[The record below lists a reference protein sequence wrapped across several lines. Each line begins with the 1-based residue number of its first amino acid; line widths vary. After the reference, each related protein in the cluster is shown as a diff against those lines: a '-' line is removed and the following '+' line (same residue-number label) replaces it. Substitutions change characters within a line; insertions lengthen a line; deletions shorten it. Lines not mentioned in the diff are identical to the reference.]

1 MTTQTHNPLSITADS
16 IKDMVAQSRERA
28 LEVREQIT
36 ELSPEEIEQVGGG
49 ANLVLNYFP
58 HGIIEPRLM
67 NQFLNKTFEQQLGG
81 IAMPRKF

>member
-28 LEVREQIT
+28 LEVRENVT
-36 ELSPEEIEQVGGG
+36 ELSLEEIEQVGGG
-49 ANLVLNYFP
+49 ATFKLDYFP

-67 NQFLNKTFEQQLGG
+67 NQFLTNSLQQQLGG
-81 IAMPRKF
+81 MAIPRGF